1 MLARRVAVVW
11 SATPEP
17 ASACRPGRREQLCRD
32 DFQEFVS
39 GDHLTVAGGQEID
52 YREPVIAGGQLVI
65 RGRAIADGEE
75 DPGRQADIDRFPDPA
90 GQGKVVSAV
99 ARRWQGVGGA
109 RRTLGETV
117 AGWLGQRVR
126 F

>member
-1 MLARRVAVVW
+1 VKGLLG
-11 SATPEP
+11 P
-17 ASACRPGRREQLCRD
+17 EQLCRD
-32 DFQEFVS
+32 DFKKFVS

-52 YREPVIAGGQLVI
+52 YREPVIAGGQLVVL
-65 RGRAIADGEE
+65 GRAIADGEK
-75 DPGRQADIDRFPDPA
+75 DPGRQADVDRFPDPA
-90 GQGKVVSAV
+90 GKGKVVSAV
-99 ARRWQGVGGA
+99 AQRRQGFGGA